1 LLTLHALGLLSFYPL
16 WLTTLDSRG
25 LFPTFYPLGLAT
37 FYARRLFATLHAL
50 WLTTFYARRLFATLY
65 PLRLTTLDTRRLF
78 TTLHALWLTTFY
90 ARRLFAT
97 LYPLRLT
104 TLDTVVFRIAAI
116 IHNPGISLRM
126 PPLDS
131 ILTNVAIVAE
141 PVIEAI
147 IGSADIVVAAG
158 ITRFIAVELT
168 RCEAAVIIL
177 ANLRTIY

>member
-37 FYARRLFATLHAL
+37 FYARRLFA
-50 WLTTFYARRLFATLY
+50 
-65 PLRLTTLDTRRLF
+65 
-78 TTLHALWLTTFY
+78 TLHALWLTTFY

-177 ANLRTIY
+177 ANLRAIY